1 MAKRATAFELSLQP
15 IGTKAPAY
23 KWLYGEL
30 RTTIL
35 NGRLRPGARLPATR
49 DLAQQYGLSRGT
61 IVSAFEQLKSE
72 GYLQG
77 SVGSG
82 TYVSKI
88 LPDELLQ
95 VANEGVVTRS
105 ISQKQKRRL
114 SDCARRTS
122 LFSAFELR
130 ASRAFRANLPALDL
144 FPATLWAQIAARRL
158 RRASTNFLI
167 GCDSLGYRPL
177 RDAVADYLN
186 ASRGV
191 NCVPEQVAIT
201 SGVQEA
207 LDLVARLFV
216 NPGDH
221 VHMENPGYPGA
232 ALAFESVGG
241 KILPLGLDQDGMKLP
256 GGKMRNI
263 RLVYT
268 TPGHQFPLGITMSL
282 PRRLEL
288 LEWARKSR
296 ALIFEDDYD
305 SEYRYSGRPVPA
317 LQGLD
322 RHGLVLFA
330 GSFSKVLFP
339 ALRLGYLVV
348 PQDLIPRVAAM
359 KSISTRHAPILEQAV
374 LCDFIT
380 EGHFARH
387 LRRMREVYAERLSVL
402 LESARQELA
411 GLLEISD
418 VEAGLQ
424 TVGYLRHGMDAEAA
438 ARAAAVRHVE
448 VTPVSRYYRG
458 RPDRAAR
465 QALQLGFATVDSR
478 ELRRGVREL
487 ALALENNLG

>member
-1 MAKRATAFELSLQP
+1 MNAVGRFVEALAGCVDGFCFAFYLEPQLSFGDQTDYRTGMAVGCRRFPGSVVDLDHFHYQMAAIHLRQGVRKGQAASLWPDRTCFQGDETPGYCRIGNHSGRDRQFRSAVHVLILLFDSNLAESGLAARTIYCILAVPLFMAKRATAFELSLQP
-15 IGTKAPAY
+15 TRTKVPAY
-23 KWLYGEL
+23 KWLYSEL
-30 RTTIL
+30 RATIL
-35 NGRLRPGARLPATR
+35 DGRLRPGARLPATR

-95 VANEGVVTRS
+95 VASEGVVTKS
-105 ISQKQKRRL
+105 IPQKQKRRL
-114 SDCARRTS
+114 SDCAHRTN

-158 RRASTNFLI
+158 RRASMNFLM

-186 ASRGV
+186 ASRGA

-207 LDLVARLFV
+207 LDLAARLFV

-241 KILPLGLDQDGMKLP
+241 KILPLDLDQDGVKLP

-282 PRRLEL
+282 PRRLEC
-288 LEWARKSR
+288 WN
-296 ALIFEDDYD
+296 
-305 SEYRYSGRPVPA
+305 GRENP
-317 LQGLD
+317 
-322 RHGLVLFA
+322 
-330 GSFSKVLFP
+330 
-339 ALRLGYLVV
+339 
-348 PQDLIPRVAAM
+348 
-359 KSISTRHAPILEQAV
+359 
-374 LCDFIT
+374 
-380 EGHFARH
+380 
-387 LRRMREVYAERLSVL
+387 ER
-402 LESARQELA
+402 
-411 GLLEISD
+411 
-418 VEAGLQ
+418 
-424 TVGYLRHGMDAEAA
+424 
-438 ARAAAVRHVE
+438 
-448 VTPVSRYYRG
+448 
-458 RPDRAAR
+458 
-465 QALQLGFATVDSR
+465 
-478 ELRRGVREL
+478 
-487 ALALENNLG
+487 